1 MLVRQ
6 SEDSCHRKVVLLG
19 DSKVGKTSILCQQLN
34 GYQTANH
41 HPTIGCHC
49 NDVAILVEGRP
60 VNMQIWDT
68 AGQEM
73 YRALVPVYVRG
84 ASAAIIVYDVTDMG
98 SFASI
103 KSWVDLV
110 RDNVPY
116 EVPLFIV
123 GNKTDLSAVAV
134 SDDEA
139 EALAASLE
147 AKLYK
152 TSALTGEGVSKVFS
166 DVALGMSQN
175 KVVDAA
181 VIAEEAGTTGKGCC

>member
-1 MLVRQ
+1 M
-6 SEDSCHRKVVLLG
+6 
-19 DSKVGKTSILCQQLN
+19 
-34 GYQTANH
+34 
-41 HPTIGCHC
+41 
-49 NDVAILVEGRP
+49 
-60 VNMQIWDT
+60 
-68 AGQEM
+68 
-73 YRALVPVYVRG
+73 
-84 ASAAIIVYDVTDMG
+84 
-98 SFASI
+98 
-103 KSWVDLV
+103 
-110 RDNVPY
+110 
-116 EVPLFIV
+116 FIV